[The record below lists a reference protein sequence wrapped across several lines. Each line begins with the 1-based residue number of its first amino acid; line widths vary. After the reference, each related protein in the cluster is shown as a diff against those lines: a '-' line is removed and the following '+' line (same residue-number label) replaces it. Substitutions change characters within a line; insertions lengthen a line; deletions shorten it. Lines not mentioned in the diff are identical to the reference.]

1 MTVKLVLSGDTA
13 TADVP
18 AGQPDP
24 FTVTMLIVTW
34 SGGASAGAAELGV
47 VIADRAMALAASA
60 VNMMHPSDAS

>member
-1 MTVKLVLSGDTA
+1 M
-13 TADVP
+13 
-18 AGQPDP
+18 
-24 FTVTMLIVTW
+24 TMLIVTW